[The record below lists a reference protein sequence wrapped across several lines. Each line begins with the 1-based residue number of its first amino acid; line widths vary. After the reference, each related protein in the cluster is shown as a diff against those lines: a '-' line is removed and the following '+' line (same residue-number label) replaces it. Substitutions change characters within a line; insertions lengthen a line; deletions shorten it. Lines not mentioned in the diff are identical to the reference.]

1 MNEKSGDGLGVNRLG
16 DTILCYAYGETDRPN
31 VMLAKTKEDVRRF
44 IVIEWIADDQDPM
57 VQEIMD
63 ELSKHD
69 WREES
74 ELLYEFEIGGC
85 RFEDVVSVTPK
96 EENK

>member
-1 MNEKSGDGLGVNRLG
+1 M
-16 DTILCYAYGETDRPN
+16 
-31 VMLAKTKEDVRRF
+31 
-44 IVIEWIADDQDPM
+44 IEWIDDDQDPM

-63 ELSKHD
+63 ELAKHD

-85 RFEDVVSVTPK
+85 RFEDVVTVTPNDQAQALRRK
-96 EENK
+96 TNNHERGQ